1 MIKVVILAAGKG
13 TRMKHELPKLLVPV
27 KDKPIIE
34 HLVKAIV
41 SSGVDDSPIVVVS
54 PDNKDATCQALANY
68 NCQYAI
74 QNEQLGTGHALACAL
89 LEIKEGVDY
98 VISFYGD
105 HPLVRPETIKNL
117 ATRKNG
123 VLTMVTT
130 IVPDFNDWR
139 ENFYHWGR
147 IVRYN
152 GRVEAIVEF
161 KDATE
166 EVRAIKEVNPGFY
179 CFEYGWLQKNIGQLK
194 NKNVQQEYYITDLVQ
209 IAFSQG
215 IKIDTFSINP
225 REAIGINSKEE
236 LEAAEKLIED

>member
-54 PDNKDATCQALANY
+54 PDNKELTSQALANY
-68 NCQYAI
+68 NCQYAV
-74 QNEQLGTGHALACAL
+74 QDKQLGTGHAFACAL
-89 LEIKEGVDY
+89 SEIKGEVDH

-105 HPLVRPETIKNL
+105 HPLVRPETIKSL

-130 IVPDFNDWR
+130 VVPDFNDWR
-139 ENFYHWGR
+139 HNFYHWGR

-152 GRVEAIVEF
+152 GQVEAIVEF

-166 EVRAIKEVNPGFY
+166 EVRDIKEVNPGFY
-179 CFEYGWLQKNIGQLK
+179 CFEYEWLKKNINKLK

-209 IAFSQG
+209 IAFNQG
-215 IKIDTFSINP
+215 IKIDTFAIDP
-225 REAIGINSKEE
+225 KEAIGINSKEE
-236 LEAAEKLIED
+236 LEVAESLIAD